1 MAWFRWAT
9 IGGIF
14 LIIVL
19 TPFFLFEN
27 QINDFVERLA
37 RSDFRIEAIALAVI
51 CLLAVDVFLPVP
63 SSIVSTVAGATL
75 GFFPGLIAS
84 STGMTFGCVL
94 AYICGRAWGLPLVR
108 RLTGDRDLEIVS
120 QRFRRSAGW
129 ALAAMRPVPVLAEA
143 SVLFAGVSR
152 LPFPGYLAIT
162 TLANT
167 GISAVYCAAGARA
180 LASGSFLLA
189 FAASLALPGV
199 AILIGRLIR
208 SGRLR

>member
-14 LIIVL
+14 LIILL

-27 QINDFVERLA
+27 QIKDLVERLT
-37 RSDFRIEAIALAVI
+37 RSDLRIEAIALAVV
-51 CLLAVDVFLPVP
+51 CLLALDVFLPVP
-63 SSIVSTVAGATL
+63 SSVVSTVAGATL
-75 GFFPGLIAS
+75 GFIPGLVAS
-84 STGMTFGCVL
+84 AAGMTLGCVL
-94 AYICGRAWGLPLVR
+94 AYFCGRTWGLPLVR
-108 RLTGDRDLEIVS
+108 RFTGDRDLEIVS

-152 LPFPGYLAIT
+152 LPLPGYLAIT

-180 LASGSFLLA
+180 LASGSFFLA
-189 FAASLALPGV
+189 VTASLALPGV
-199 AILIGRLIR
+199 AILISRLVR